1 MKTVADCPTSD
12 EARLVQSLLSSFGV
26 TAYLP
31 DELSVAYPPTVSG
44 VRVQVADEDA
54 ETARSILAAR
64 SA

>member
-1 MKTVADCPTSD
+1 MKTVAECPTSD
-12 EARLVQSLLSSFGV
+12 EARLVQSLLASFDI

-31 DELSVAYPPTVSG
+31 DERTVAYPSTVFG

-54 ETARSILAAR
+54 DSARKILAAK